1 MRHPYLSVFLA
12 FEFLLAGAGVHAQ
25 ADAYPSKPVTILIPF
40 AAGGNTEFE
49 YRPYAAKL
57 SESFGK
63 PFVLDFK
70 PGAGTLVGT
79 TYVAKAPPDGYLFL
93 GASSS
98 YAALPALYPDLPFD
112 PNKDLTAVSIMTKKA
127 SVLVIHPGLPVSSMK
142 EFIAYARAN
151 PDKINQSTPGSGGAP
166 HLRSL
171 QLYSLIGISP
181 TFIHYKGT
189 GPLVTDLMAGRVN
202 VAITGLPTIASQL
215 KSGKVRVLATTG
227 RERMALLPNIPTV
240 AESGLARYEFSGW
253 GALFAPGKTPVP
265 IVNKVSAEL
274 AKIAKAPD
282 IVQRFL
288 EEGWQMVGST
298 PEEAQRWVASEIEFT
313 RNMVKQSGVKIEP

>member
-1 MRHPYLSVFLA
+1 MRTAFLKACLSGLLLCGGGALA
-12 FEFLLAGAGVHAQ
+12 Q
-25 ADAYPSKPVTILIPF
+25 TDNYPSKPVTILIPF

-49 YRPYAAKL
+49 YRPYAIKL
-57 SESFGK
+57 SELFGK

-70 PGAGTLVGT
+70 AGAGTLVGT
-79 TYVAKAPPDGYLFL
+79 TFVAKAPPDGYLFL

-112 PNKDLTAVSIMTKKA
+112 PNKDLKGVSIMTKKA
-127 SVLVIHPGLPVSSMK
+127 SVLVIHPSLPVTSMK
-142 EFIAYARAN
+142 EFIAYAQAN

-171 QLYSLIGISP
+171 QLYSQIGISP

-202 VAITGLPTIASQL
+202 VAITGLPTVSSQV
-215 KSGKVRVLATTG
+215 KSGKVRILATTG
-227 RERMALLPNIPTV
+227 PQRMALLPDIPTV
-240 AESGLARYEFSGW
+240 AESGVPGYEFSGW
-253 GALFAPGKTPVP
+253 GALFAPGRTPEP
-265 IVNKVSAEL
+265 IINRVSAEL
-274 AKIAKAPD
+274 AKIAKMPD
-282 IVQRFL
+282 IIQRFR

-313 RNMVKQSGVKIEP
+313 RNMVKKSGVKIEP

>member
-1 MRHPYLSVFLA
+1 MRTAFMKACFSGLLLCGGGALA
-12 FEFLLAGAGVHAQ
+12 QTEN
-25 ADAYPSKPVTILIPF
+25 YPSRPVTILIPF

-49 YRPYAAKL
+49 YRPYAIKL
-57 SESFGK
+57 SELFGK

-70 PGAGTLVGT
+70 AGAGTLVGT
-79 TYVAKAPPDGYLFL
+79 TFVAKAPPDGYLFL

-98 YAALPALYPDLPFD
+98 YAALPALYLDLPFD
-112 PNKDLTAVSIMTKKA
+112 PNKDLKGVSIMTKKA
-127 SVLVIHPGLPVSSMK
+127 SVLVIHPSLPVTSMK

-151 PDKINQSTPGSGGAP
+151 PDKINQSTPGAGGAP

-171 QLYSLIGISP
+171 QLYSQIGISP

-202 VAITGLPTIASQL
+202 VAITGLPTVSSQV
-215 KSGKVRVLATTG
+215 KSGKVRILATTG
-227 RERMALLPNIPTV
+227 AQRMALLPDIPTV
-240 AESGLARYEFSGW
+240 AESGVAGYEFSGW
-253 GALFAPGKTPVP
+253 GALFAPGRTPEP
-265 IVNKVSAEL
+265 IINRVSAEL
-274 AKIAKAPD
+274 AKIARMPD
-282 IVQRFL
+282 IIQRFR

-313 RNMVKQSGVKIEP
+313 RDMVKKSGVKIEP

>member
-1 MRHPYLSVFLA
+1 MRTA
-12 FEFLLAGAGVHAQ
+12 FLLACFFGLLLSGGGTHAQ
-25 ADAYPSKPVTILIPF
+25 IESYPSKPVTILIPF

-49 YRPYAAKL
+49 YRPYAIKL

-70 PGAGTLVGT
+70 AGAGTLVGT

-98 YAALPALYPDLPFD
+98 FSALTVLYPDLPFN
-112 PNKDLTAVSIMTKKA
+112 PLKDLTGVSVMTKKS
-127 SVLVIHPGLPVSSMK
+127 SVLVIHPSLPVSSMK
-142 EFIAYARAN
+142 EFIAFARAN

-166 HLRSL
+166 HLRSM

-189 GPLVTDLMAGRVN
+189 GPLVADLMAGRVN
-202 VAITGLPTIASQL
+202 VAITGLPTVASQL
-215 KSGKVRVLATTG
+215 KSGKLRVLATTG
-227 RERMALLPNIPTV
+227 GERMALLPNIPTV
-240 AESGLARYEFSGW
+240 AESGLPGYEFSGW
-253 GALFAPGKTPVP
+253 GALLAPGGTPAP
-265 IVNKVSAEL
+265 IVNRISAEL
-274 AKIAKAPD
+274 AKVAKAPD
-282 IVQRFL
+282 IIQRFR

-298 PEEAQRWVASEIEFT
+298 PDEAQRWIASEIEFT
-313 RNMVKQSGVKIEP
+313 RNIVKQAGIKIEP